1 MDSKKPSDS
10 RSSLRRHVIL
20 AGALTTLLVGG
31 VGGWAATSSLA
42 SAVITSGTVVV
53 DGNVKKVQHPSGGIV
68 GELLV
73 RNGDTVEAG
82 QVLIRL
88 DETLTLANL
97 KIVRATLAQL
107 HVRRARLE
115 AERDGLPDFDI
126 PQPTSELVPG
136 GESTRIADSER
147 RLFENRRT
155 ATEGMKAQLVTRK
168 EQLKE
173 EVIGLGVQI
182 DSAEELIGLIDQEL
196 EGITDLYEKKLVS
209 IQRVTQLKRDRAEFS
224 GNLGSYI
231 AARAQ
236 AAGRGSEIDLQ
247 ILQIDQDMRATVA
260 GELTEVERNIAE
272 YEERRVA
279 AEDQLR
285 RVDIRAPIAG
295 RVYQLQVHTEQGVIN
310 PADVLMLIVP
320 DDDVLDVEAPIGT
333 QYIDQVYVGQKVS
346 LRFSAFNMQTTP
358 EVEGEV
364 TVIAPDHV
372 VDERTGFGSYPLRIR
387 PNPDSLAKLKGM
399 ALYPGMPVEVFI
411 KSGERTVFSYL
422 LKPALDQIEH
432 AFREE

>member
-1 MDSKKPSDS
+1 MDSSKPSDS
-10 RSSLRRHVIL
+10 RKSLRRHVML
-20 AGALTTLLVGG
+20 AGTLAALLVGG

-53 DGNVKKVQHPSGGIV
+53 DSNVKKVQHPSGGIV

-73 RNGDTVEAG
+73 RNGDKVEAG
-82 QVLIRL
+82 QVLLRL
-88 DETLTLANL
+88 DQTLTMANL
-97 KIVRATLAQL
+97 KIIKATLAQL
-107 HVRRARLE
+107 YVRRARLE
-115 AERDGLPDFDI
+115 AERDGLADFEV
-126 PQPTSELVPG
+126 PQPTSDLASG
-136 GESTRIADSER
+136 GETERIVDSER
-147 RLFENRRT
+147 KLFENRRR

-173 EVIGLGVQI
+173 EVKGLTVQI
-182 DSAEELIGLIDQEL
+182 ESAEELIGLIDQEL
-196 EGITDLYEKKLVS
+196 EGIVELYEKKLVS

-236 AAGRGSEIDLQ
+236 ASGRSSEIDLQ
-247 ILQIDQDMRATVA
+247 ILQIDQDQRATVA

-272 YEERRVA
+272 YEERRIA

-285 RVDIRAPIAG
+285 RIEIRAPIAG
-295 RVYQLQVHTEQGVIN
+295 TVYQLQVHTEQGVIN

-320 DDDVLDVEAPIGT
+320 EDDELDVQAAIGT

-364 TVIAPDHV
+364 TMIAPDHV

-387 PNPDSLAKLKGM
+387 PDPESLAKLKGM
-399 ALYPGMPVEVFI
+399 ELYPGMPVEVFI

-422 LKPALDQIEH
+422 LKPALDQIQH

>member
-1 MDSKKPSDS
+1 MEAKQTSES
-10 RSSLRRHVIL
+10 RKSLRRHVII
-20 AGALTTLLVGG
+20 AGALSVLLVGG

-42 SAVITSGTVVV
+42 SAVVTHGTVVV
-53 DGNVKKVQHPSGGIV
+53 DSNVRKVQHPSGGIV

-73 RNGDTVEAG
+73 RNGDKVDAG
-82 QVLIRL
+82 QVLLRL
-88 DETLTLANL
+88 DETLTMANL
-97 KIVRATLAQL
+97 KIIKATLAQL

-115 AERDGLPDFDI
+115 AERDGAADFEV
-126 PQPTSELVPG
+126 PQPTSDLAG
-136 GESTRIADSER
+136 GSETLRIVDSER
-147 RLFENRRT
+147 KLFENRRR
-155 ATEGMKAQLVTRK
+155 ATEGMKAQLLTRK
-168 EQLKE
+168 DQLSE
-173 EVIGLGVQI
+173 EVKGLTVQI
-182 DSAEELIGLIDQEL
+182 ESAEELLSLIEEEL
-196 EGITDLYEKKLVS
+196 EGITALYEKKLVS
-209 IQRVTQLKRDRAEFS
+209 IQRLTQLKRDRAEFS
-224 GNLGSYI
+224 GNLGAYI
-231 AARAQ
+231 ASRAQ
-236 AAGRGSEIDLQ
+236 AAGRASEIDLQ
-247 ILQIDQDMRATVA
+247 ILQIDQDQRATVA

-285 RVDIRAPIAG
+285 RIEIRAPISG
-295 RVYQLQVHTEQGVIN
+295 TVYQLQVHTEQGVIN

-320 DDDVLDVEAPIGT
+320 DNDVLDVEAAIGT
-333 QYIDQVYVGQKVS
+333 QYIDQVHVGQKVT

-387 PNPDSLAKLKGM
+387 PAPESLAKLKGM
-399 ALYPGMPVEVFI
+399 QLYPGMPVEVFI

-422 LKPALDQIEH
+422 VKPALDQIEH

>member
-1 MDSKKPSDS
+1 M
-10 RSSLRRHVIL
+10 
-20 AGALTTLLVGG
+20 LLVGG

-42 SAVITSGTVVV
+42 SAVITSGKVVV
-53 DGNVKKVQHPSGGIV
+53 DSNVKKVQHPSGGVV

-73 RNGDTVEAG
+73 RDGDRVEKG
-82 QVLIRL
+82 QVLLRL
-88 DETLTLANL
+88 DETMTLANL
-97 KIVRATLAQL
+97 KIVNVTLAQL
-107 HVRRARLE
+107 LVRRARLE
-115 AERDGLPDFDI
+115 AERDGLTAFDV
-126 PQPTSELVPG
+126 PQQARDLTTGSETARML
-136 GESTRIADSER
+136 ESER
-147 RLFENRRT
+147 KLFENRLV
-155 ATEGMKAQLVTRK
+155 ATEGMKAQLGARK
-168 EQLKE
+168 AQLKE
-173 EVIGLGVQI
+173 EVAGLTVQI
-182 DSAEELIGLIDQEL
+182 ESAEELVALLDNEL
-196 EGITDLYEKKLVS
+196 AGVNDLYEKKLVS

-224 GNLGSYI
+224 GNLGAYI

-236 AAGRGSEIDLQ
+236 AAGRSSEIDLQ
-247 ILQIDQDMRATVA
+247 ILHIDQERRATVA
-260 GELTEVERNIAE
+260 GELTEAERSIGE
-272 YEERRVA
+272 YEERRIA

-285 RVDIRAPIAG
+285 RIDVRAPISG

-320 DDDVLDVEAPIGT
+320 DGDALDVEAPIGT
-333 QYIDQVYVGQKVS
+333 QYIDQVRVGQKVS

-372 VDERTGFGSYPLRIR
+372 VDERTGFASYPLRIR
-387 PNPDSLAKLKGM
+387 PDPESLARLKGM
-399 ALYPGMPVEVFI
+399 SLYPGMPVEVFI